1 MPVEQRTSSARL
13 MRLMIVIFILAL
25 IVAAC
30 SFSEEPET
38 TYTGVY
44 SQLLVTEPDG
54 PLFVNDQV
62 EVISKSDD
70 SQYGISHVELYAV
83 QLPDGNSDVLLR
95 SDAAPFNQTSFT
107 ASQIFTPKQPG
118 RYVIQVVGYN
128 RIGEASTTNALGFE
142 VR

>member
-1 MPVEQRTSSARL
+1 MPVKQRISPAGWVS
-13 MRLMIVIFILAL
+13 LMIIIFILAFA
-25 IVAAC
+25 VAAC
-30 SFSEEPET
+30 SSTEEPET
-38 TYTGVY
+38 TYTGVNT
-44 SQLLVTEPDG
+44 QLLVTEPNA

-70 SQYGISHVELYAV
+70 SQYGISHIELYAV
-83 QLPDGNSDVLLR
+83 QLPDGNTDVLLR

-118 RYVIQVVGYN
+118 RYVIQVIGYN
-128 RIGEASTTNALGFE
+128 HIGEASITNALGFD